1 MSIQTSCCAT
11 TVIEAS
17 RSKEGARGRGAGQA
31 VCQKKHGKNQT
42 RWASHRGV
50 SSRGS
55 GGRSWV
61 AEVQQLDATTPVV
74 ATLLPR
80 PLLRVQQELVF
91 HLEEEPTKL
100 VDSDEV
106 PGLHREVEVSASST
120 TRPTARGFRSTSD
133 DATSLSK
140 VIWPSRVEGLG
151 ALASIASTRAGRT
164 PF

>member
-17 RSKEGARGRGAGQA
+17 RSKERARGRCASQA
-31 VCQKKHGKNQT
+31 VCQKNTGRTKG
-42 RWASHRGV
+42 
-50 SSRGS
+50 
-55 GGRSWV
+55 GGRRTEEYLREAPGEV
-61 AEVQQLDATTPVV
+61 GVTEVQQLDATTPVV

-106 PGLHREVEVSASST
+106 PGLHRRSRGERVLDD
-120 TRPTARGFRSTSD
+120 PTDRAR
-133 DATSLSK
+133 
-140 VIWPSRVEGLG
+140 VV
-151 ALASIASTRAGRT
+151 
-164 PF
+164 